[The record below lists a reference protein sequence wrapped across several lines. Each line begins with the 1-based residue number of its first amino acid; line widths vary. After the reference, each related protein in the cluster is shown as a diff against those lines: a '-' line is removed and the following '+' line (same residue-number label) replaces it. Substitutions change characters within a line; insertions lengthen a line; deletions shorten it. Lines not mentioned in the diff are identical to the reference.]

1 MKGRRPVAQ
10 ASRRERGA
18 VILEAGLT
26 LILFFTLV
34 FGIVGLGWAV
44 YVYNQVSELAREA
57 TRYAIVR
64 GATACPAT
72 GTSSPVVTSFVE
84 SRASG
89 LKSSDLTVA
98 TTCTPN
104 SNPGS
109 VVHVQIQYALS
120 PIVPLIPQQVLTL
133 HSSSQ
138 MVISQ

>member
-1 MKGRRPVAQ
+1 VVQ
-10 ASRRERGA
+10 ANRRERGA

-26 LILFFTLV
+26 FLLFFTLV
-34 FGIVGLGWAV
+34 FGILGLGWAV

-64 GATACPAT
+64 GATACPPS
-72 GTSSPVVTSFVE
+72 GNSSPLITSFVE
-84 SRASG
+84 SKASG
-89 LKSSDLTVA
+89 LRSSDLSVA

-104 SNPGS
+104 HNAGS
-109 VVHVQIQYALS
+109 VVTVQVQYALS

-133 HSSSQ
+133 QSSSQ